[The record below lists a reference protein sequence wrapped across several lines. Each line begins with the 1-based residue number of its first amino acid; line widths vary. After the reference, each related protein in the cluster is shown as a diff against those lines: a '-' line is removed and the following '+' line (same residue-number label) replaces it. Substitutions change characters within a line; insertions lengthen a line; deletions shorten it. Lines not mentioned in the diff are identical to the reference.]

1 VRTSELLAIDTIH
14 AEVYEISGTHTGRG
28 LAVYVEKAIH
38 PKLVA
43 GAGYA
48 DIDRF
53 MLNSDRYGRGKR
65 LFFTAKIPI
74 NQALSVLIFATQA
87 VDHAATNVP
96 QQRID
101 IGLYDN
107 VLDLLGKKR

>member
-1 VRTSELLAIDTIH
+1 M
-14 AEVYEISGTHTGRG
+14 
-28 LAVYVEKAIH
+28 
-38 PKLVA
+38 A

-65 LFFTAKIPI
+65 LFLTAKIPI
-74 NQALSVLIFATQA
+74 SEALSVLIFATQA
-87 VDHAATNVP
+87 LHHAATNVP

-101 IGLYDN
+101 IGLYYN
-107 VLDLLGKKR
+107 VLDLTGKKRWF